1 MFHLAE
7 LKSKFLGLEQQR
19 NLKVLENIE
28 LYWKTFV
35 FPDFVPNIDSSQLN
49 TEGDTWQSVF
59 FRFPRLQ
66 LLSKDREAREKLRST
81 RPSMR
86 LNNGEADREQFV
98 RVWKED
104 MVACGKPSLR
114 RLHPNRTAH
123 FGFHGDL
130 SWLDGK
136 VKTVSECRQAILCLS
151 DTCFYVVLD
160 NDSLTDKEQAPPV
173 GTSPAGSYNNGN
185 FEPQRNL
192 PKKARKYPAPLSPDA
207 KFSQAL
213 WPHAVAC
220 HPLNDI
226 LGITIGFGFQRM
238 TLRVRNSA
246 YPSAVE
252 FTYQLLTSNKMRTV
266 ELLQEFQGLVKEIK
280 LEVGKTSLAEEAIKI
295 DNDDKQ
301 FLDSLATTVAPEQL
315 GAVLHYQ
322 ILKQRWKHGQRGAV
336 SRVCVVTDA
345 KIFLLDEDYVGDGSV
360 SMDAMNGRR
369 LGSPVF
375 RLVDSADLQQIAEVQ
390 AADADPSAIT
400 IVIRPSKKLLRTRRW
415 RLLCRD
421 RTGAE
426 KLVEDVRK
434 GMSLVE

>member
-1 MFHLAE
+1 M
-7 LKSKFLGLEQQR
+7 Q
-19 NLKVLENIE
+19 
-28 LYWKTFV
+28 
-35 FPDFVPNIDSSQLN
+35 
-49 TEGDTWQSVF
+49 
-59 FRFPRLQ
+59 
-66 LLSKDREAREKLRST
+66 
-81 RPSMR
+81 
-86 LNNGEADREQFV
+86 LNNGEADREQLV
-98 RVWKED
+98 RVWRED
-104 MVACGKPSLR
+104 VVACGKPSLR
-114 RLHPNRTAH
+114 RLPPNRTAH

-136 VKTVSECRQAILCLS
+136 VKTVSECRQVILCLS

-160 NDSLTDKEQAPPV
+160 NDSLTAKEQAPPV
-173 GTSPAGSYNNGN
+173 GSSPPGSSPAAGSQNN
-185 FEPQRNL
+185 FEAKSSSSKRT
-192 PKKARKYPAPLSPDA
+192 RKFPAPIPPDA
-207 KFSQAL
+207 RFSQAM
-213 WPHAVAC
+213 WPHAVVC

-266 ELLQEFQGLVKEIK
+266 ELLQEFQGLVKEVK
-280 LEVGKTSLAEEAIKI
+280 LGIGRTSLAEEAIKI
-295 DNDDKQ
+295 DNDDKV
-301 FLDSLATTVAPEQL
+301 FLDSLAATVAPEPL

-360 SMDAMNGRR
+360 SMEAVSGRR
-369 LGSPVF
+369 LGSPAF
-375 RLVDSADLQQIAEVQ
+375 RLIDAADLQQIAEVK
-390 AADADPSAIT
+390 AADADPNAIT
-400 IVIRPSKKLLRTRRW
+400 IVIRPSQKLLRTHRW